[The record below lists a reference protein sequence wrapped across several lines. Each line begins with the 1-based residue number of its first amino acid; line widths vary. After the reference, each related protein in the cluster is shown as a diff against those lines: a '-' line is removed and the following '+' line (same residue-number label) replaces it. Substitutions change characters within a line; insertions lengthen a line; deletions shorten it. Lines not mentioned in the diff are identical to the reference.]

1 MFLIEGNIG
10 VGKSTLCSLLQTKR
24 PSYQTITE
32 PVKQWHNE
40 EEGPSLLERFYQDP
54 YRWGYT
60 IETLTMIN
68 RIKEYY
74 AHTKDK
80 TKITIFERSLYSGY
94 HCFAQNGKNKGF
106 LNTIEWN
113 IYTEWTQFLL
123 QNSNLKPNGFIYL
136 RASPETCHARIN
148 KRLRS
153 GESNIS
159 LTYLTDI
166 HNLHDDF
173 LYKKTEN
180 TLLKSVPVL
189 IIDAEKDF
197 ALDEKN
203 VHDLIDQIDVFINQN
218 KNV

>member
-10 VGKSTLCSLLQTKR
+10 VGKSTLCSLLQTRR
-24 PSYQTITE
+24 PLYQTITE
-32 PVKQWHNE
+32 PLKQWHNE

-54 YRWGYT
+54 HRWSYT

-80 TKITIFERSLYSGY
+80 NTITIFERSLYSGY

-106 LNTIEWN
+106 LNSIEWN

-123 QNSNLKPNGFIYL
+123 HNSNLKPHGFIYL

-166 HNLHDDF
+166 HHLHDDF
-173 LYKKTEN
+173 LYKKIDN
-180 TLLKSVPVL
+180 KLLQTVPIL
-189 IIDAEKDF
+189 ILDAEKDF
-197 ALDEKN
+197 ISDEKN
-203 VHDLIDQIDVFINQN
+203 IREYIDQIDNFIN
-218 KNV
+218 KHKIV